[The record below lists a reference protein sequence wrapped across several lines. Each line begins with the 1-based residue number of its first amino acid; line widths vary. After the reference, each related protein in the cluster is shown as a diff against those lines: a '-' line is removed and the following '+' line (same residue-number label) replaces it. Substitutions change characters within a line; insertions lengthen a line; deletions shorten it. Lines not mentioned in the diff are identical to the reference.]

1 MSSNIKVTRICQ
13 QCGSEFIARTT
24 VTKTCSDKC
33 AKKLYKAKKKA
44 EKIKQSSTETQ
55 AIKDKPTE
63 EIKVKEFL
71 TVKELSI
78 LLNCS
83 IKTAYKIIEKG
94 KVKAV
99 NISKRK
105 TLIKRSEIDKLFN

>member
-44 EKIKQSSTETQ
+44 EKINQSSIETK
-55 AIKDKPTE
+55 AIKEKPIE
-63 EIKVKEFL
+63 EIKAKEFL
-71 TVKELSI
+71 TVRELSI
-78 LLNCS
+78 LLRCS
-83 IKTAYKIIEKG
+83 VKTAYNLIEKG
-94 KVKAV
+94 RVKAV
-99 NISKRK
+99 NVSKRK
-105 TLIKRSEIDKLFN
+105 TLIKRSEIDKLFI